1 MSALLGKLL
10 PHPRWAVISVPY
22 VWLLLFFA
30 IPFLI
35 VLKISFSTLAIAMPP
50 YTPVLQLIDN
60 AVTLKL
66 NLSNYLALVTDSQY
80 FLAYASSIK
89 IAAIS
94 TFLALL
100 IGYPI
105 AYVIA
110 RLPPSSRNI
119 ALMLVI
125 LPSWTSFLI
134 RVYAWIGILKNNGL
148 INNLLIGIGVI
159 DEPLKILHTPIAAYI
174 GIVYC
179 YLPFMVLPLY
189 TNLVKHDQRLLEAA
203 YDLGAKPWKA
213 FFTITLPLSKAGII
227 AGCMLVMI
235 PAVGEFVIPELL
247 GGPDTLMIGRVLWG
261 EFFNNRDWPAA
272 SAVAIVG
279 SAKNSPRAPAACPS
293 TDAAYK
299 AASVFPSPVGAVTS
313 SSPAPFP
320 RTTPGRCDTR
330 SACRRL
336 GGNGDM
342 SSNRSAAN
350 RARPSCA
357 PATSSPSSRASVTAS
372 ASGRGC

>member
-1 MSALLGKLL
+1 MNLTVLRKLL

-22 VWLLLFFA
+22 MWLLLFFA

-50 YTPVLQLIDN
+50 YTPVLELIDN

-66 NLSNYLALVTDSQY
+66 NLTNYLALITDSQY
-80 FLAYASSIK
+80 VQAYASSIK

-94 TFLALL
+94 TFLTLL

-110 RLPPSSRNI
+110 RLSPAARNI

-134 RVYAWIGILKNNGL
+134 RVYAWVGILKKNGL
-148 INNLLIGIGVI
+148 LNDLLINLGLI
-159 DEPLKILHTPIAAYI
+159 DKPLEILYTPTAAYI

-189 TNLVKHDQRLLEAA
+189 TNLVKHDNRLLEAA

-213 FFTITLPLSKAGII
+213 FLKITLPLSRAGII

-235 PAVGEFVIPELL
+235 PAVGEFVIPEML
-247 GGPDTLMIGRVLWG
+247 GGPDTLMIGRVLWT
-261 EFFNNRDWPAA
+261 EFFVNRDWPAA
-272 SAVAIVG
+272 SAVAIVMLILLMIPILIF
-279 SAKNSPRAPAACPS
+279 NR
-293 TDAAYK
+293 
-299 AASVFPSPVGAVTS
+299 VQQ
-313 SSPAPFP
+313 
-320 RTTPGRCDTR
+320 REMEGRL
-330 SACRRL
+330 A
-336 GGNGDM
+336 
-342 SSNRSAAN
+342 
-350 RARPSCA
+350 
-357 PATSSPSSRASVTAS
+357 
-372 ASGRGC
+372 